1 MSAPK
6 HRGGPVVHI
15 RRYPTP
21 PKKGG
26 KLRTNTSKNQSR
38 AINAKNGF
46 VPGTASGQVKHHD
59 VYRYT
64 RKGTAFKT
72 WLEELS
78 K

>member
-15 RRYPTP
+15 RRDPTP
-21 PKKGG
+21 PRHRV
-26 KLRTNTSKNQSR
+26 KLRTAKSKNQSR
-38 AINAKNGF
+38 AINAKNDF
-46 VPGTASGQVKHHD
+46 IPGTASGQVKHHD

-72 WLEELS
+72 WLKELS